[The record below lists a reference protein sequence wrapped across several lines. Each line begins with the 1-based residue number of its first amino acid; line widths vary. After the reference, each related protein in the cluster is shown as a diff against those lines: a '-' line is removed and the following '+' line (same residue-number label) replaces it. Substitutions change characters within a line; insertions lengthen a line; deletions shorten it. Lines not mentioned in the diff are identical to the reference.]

1 MIDQLNVSIR
11 YEQAEVSGGVCKL
24 LLRGL
29 EHRRL
34 QPLQQISPVRLVI
47 DGDAGMR
54 GLSAGGP
61 LATDNQRGTAFLC
74 LRAGEV
80 VGIRGLRPIGIGVPY
95 GYPAASVVLQ
105 GSILPTVHL
114 QHLPG
119 RREGWERLF
128 KCSRDRRGR
137 HIYSRRN
144 LLACCHRRLPTSRK
158 RQGQTEQKKQR
169 FFHFVTPLTTMVG
182 FLYPQHLQ

>member
-1 MIDQLNVSIR
+1 M
-11 YEQAEVSGGVCKL
+11 QALPPGLGTPPPPAAPADKSG
-24 LLRGL
+24 
-29 EHRRL
+29 
-34 QPLQQISPVRLVI
+34 PPVI

-61 LATDNQRGTAFLC
+61 LATDSQRGTAFLC

-95 GYPAASVVLQ
+95 GYPAGFRRPPGEHTPHSPPPASPRQAGRMGAALQ
-105 GSILPTVHL
+105 ML
-114 QHLPG
+114 
-119 RREGWERLF
+119 
-128 KCSRDRRGR
+128 
-137 HIYSRRN
+137 
-144 LLACCHRRLPTSRK
+144 
-158 RQGQTEQKKQR
+158 QGQTGSSHLQQAKPPRLLSSPGSHKQKASGPDRTEKQR